1 MDYPKQVDVGRC
13 NLWVKDSKRGDKFLS
28 GVIEFYTGDGELVK
42 VSIRAFKNNKRNER
56 SADFFGSVSV
66 EESNVG
72 CGFDFSE
79 KVEVGERPVEV
90 PKRAS
95 ASKPSVRRSRVEEVS
110 EIEPIF

>member
-28 GVIEFYTGDGELVK
+28 GIIEFYTGDGELVK
-42 VSIRAFKNNKRNER
+42 VSVRAFKNNKRNER

-79 KVEVGERPVEV
+79 KVEVVEKPVEV
-90 PKRAS
+90 HKRAS
-95 ASKPSVRRSRVEEVS
+95 ASKPSVQRSRVEDVS
-110 EIEPIF
+110 DIDPLF